1 MTSLSNSTLPK
12 PGRSAYGV
20 ATAVVLLLIPMI
32 VVFGGDTVRE
42 FLNFG
47 AGVLSLVSLSCSV
60 IWGLV
65 ATDRLFLN
73 TRQRI
78 VAQAVHR
85 TTAVSS
91 VGFLLLHV
99 TTKLALDHVSW
110 VAAVI
115 PFGLGVTGAGAL
127 IGFGTL
133 AGLLMIFTAIT
144 GALRSVLAVD
154 GITAHRW
161 RSLHMMAYPAWCA
174 AIIHGLYA
182 GREAKP
188 IFVILYGV
196 SVAGVIAALLLR
208 SAPAPFKRRVAERVQ
223 IILGSDV
230 PRAVYQ
236 KPIEA
241 RAAAA
246 GGGGEARGGGGR
258 RAASREPAGASSPL
272 MDSQRAAM
280 GDTGGFAAAYRAT
293 NSSQSGTS
301 TGSFQM
307 PNPQD
312 TGGFRMPNPQDTGSF
327 QMPQNMQPTQSMPR
341 VDNAS
346 STSGNWPIPSP
357 PPVGE
362 APPSSYD
369 PMNDTGYNIPTYGS
383 QGGSAAYLSSD
394 VRDTGETNG
403 GFGTY
408 NPNDTY
414 DSGPT
419 TGVQPGAFDAPN
431 SGEPWN
437 APSGGFK

>member
-20 ATAVVLLLIPMI
+20 ATAVVLVLIPMI

-65 ATDRLFLN
+65 ASDRLFLN
-73 TRQRI
+73 TRQRL

-85 TTAVSS
+85 TTAVGS
-91 VGFLLLHV
+91 VAFLLLHV
-99 TTKLALDHVSW
+99 TTKLTLDHVSW
-110 VAAVI
+110 IAAFI

-133 AGLLMIFTAIT
+133 AGLLMVFTAIT
-144 GALRSVLAVD
+144 GALRSALAVD
-154 GITAHRW
+154 GVTAHRW
-161 RSLHMMAYPAWCA
+161 RSMHMLAYPAWCA
-174 AIIHGLYA
+174 ALIHGLYA

-188 IFVILYGV
+188 IFVILYGL
-196 SVAGVIAALLLR
+196 SLAGVIAALMLR
-208 SAPAPFKRRVAERVQ
+208 AAPAPFKRQIAERIQ
-223 IILGSDV
+223 MILGSDV
-230 PRAVYQ
+230 PRAVYE

-246 GGGGEARGGGGR
+246 AGGGMGSPRGGGEAGGGR
-258 RAASREPAGASSPL
+258 RAAGRPRTGSPSSPL

-293 NSSQSGTS
+293 NGNQSGPG

-307 PNPQD
+307 PGAQD
-312 TGGFRMPNPQDTGSF
+312 TGGF
-327 QMPQNMQPTQSMPR
+327 QMPMDMQPTQSMPR
-341 VDNAS
+341 MADGPS
-346 STSGNWPIPSP
+346 STSGSWPIPSP

-383 QGGSAAYLSSD
+383 QGSASYLASD
-394 VRDTGETNG
+394 VRDTGESNG
-403 GFGTY
+403 AFGTY
-408 NPNDTY
+408 NANDTY

-419 TGVQPGAFDAPN
+419 TEVLPGAFDAPN